1 MSRTKEIRHISW
13 KKTSSCK
20 CRLDASVCNNKQ
32 HWSND
37 KCICECKELIGK
49 GGYDDGFTW
58 NHNACECES
67 NKSCDFGEYLDY
79 ENCKCGKKLIG
90 KLVLECKNEILNA
103 IPLNETDAIS
113 VTDKN
118 VICKLNIC
126 KLNKRHNCLIYIIL

>member
-1 MSRTKEIRHISW
+1 MIHE
-13 KKTSSCK
+13 
-20 CRLDASVCNNKQ
+20 
-32 HWSND
+32 
-37 KCICECKELIGK
+37 
-49 GGYDDGFTW
+49 GGYDDEFTW

-79 ENCKCGKKLIG
+79 GNCKCGKKLIG

-103 IPLNETDAIS
+103 IPLNEADAVS

-118 VICKLNIC
+118 VIC

>member
-1 MSRTKEIRHISW
+1 MIDE
-13 KKTSSCK
+13 
-20 CRLDASVCNNKQ
+20 
-32 HWSND
+32 
-37 KCICECKELIGK
+37 
-49 GGYDDGFTW
+49 GGYDDEFTW
-58 NHNACECES
+58 NHECECECES

-103 IPLNETDAIS
+103 IPLNETDAVS

-126 KLNKRHNCLIYIIL
+126 KLNKRHNCLIYIILWIILLAVVSTSCYYNHCTRYCLRKEISMPYKYTNESYEKN